1 MDCSIINNETLSH
14 LVIINQMTATTGCT
28 HEKAKQLLISTDYRL
43 EAAINLFF
51 DERTMPI
58 PCCKFS
64 ELMTPA
70 NTPATPPN
78 FPETLLSFNKLS
90 TSTPTGTTPPP
101 SSSSSTTTNIL
112 SNDNRISSST
122 TTTTTNHSLSS
133 SPMNM
138 TMMMMMDGTA

>member
-1 MDCSIINNETLSH
+1 MTTIDCSTINNETLAH
-14 LVIINQMTATTGCT
+14 LVIVNHMVATTGCT
-28 HEKAKQLLISTDYRL
+28 HDQAKQLLISTEWRL
-43 EAAINLFF
+43 DAAINLFF

-90 TSTPTGTTPPP
+90 TSPSPTI
-101 SSSSSTTTNIL
+101 NL
-112 SNDNRISSST
+112 SNDNQISST
-122 TTTTTNHSLSS
+122 TTTMNHSLSS

-138 TMMMMMDGTA
+138 TMMMMDGTA